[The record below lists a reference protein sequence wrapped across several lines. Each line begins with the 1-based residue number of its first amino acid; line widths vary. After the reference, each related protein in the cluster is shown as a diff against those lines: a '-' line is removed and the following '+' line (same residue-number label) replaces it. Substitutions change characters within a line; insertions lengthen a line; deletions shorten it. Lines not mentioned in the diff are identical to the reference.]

1 MFKKFF
7 FQQHLMTQ
15 YKKQSSWFLLIVI
28 FSTPIETI
36 CGESI
41 LAFSHLSNSE
51 NIVGWALAAG
61 ANALEIDVIFTKEG
75 KPLKTG
81 HGSPCDCSCFKHSG
95 ICQYTAAYI
104 CPSSRPISAV
114 LSYLM
119 SHELKDSVAMV
130 YIDSKVDDV
139 SKSQI
144 VQAGQEAVLL
154 LEEQL
159 FSKGYKGSVIIGG
172 NSDNYIKSLVRAANQ
187 SHFSSQIY
195 LSYEVESRFD
205 YVLKFMSEVGYP
217 RFVVV
222 PGVGACALG
231 FGDVP
236 RDVVLERINKAKE
249 ALSEVVAWTRD
260 NEDVT
265 RDVVLGKIN
274 KAKEVINEVIAST
287 LGFGDVPRDL
297 VLGRINK
304 AIKALSE
311 VIASTLDNEDV
322 TRDLALG
329 RVNKAIKA
337 LSEVIAWTLD
347 NEDVT
352 RDLVLGR
359 INKAMEALS
368 EVIVWMLDN
377 ERDVTQDVVLGR
389 INKTKEVLSEVIV
402 WMLDNEGLFDKYY
415 DVGARGF
422 MSNNVDILVKWAKR
436 RGYDLYKPGDLVGS
450 SFSNMNQAEFNVG
463 SCRCKAAGSGCVISS
478 PAPPSAACRCVL
490 DKGDCVGEV
499 VGCKNTRHP
508 QCTMPDTTYSSCDLG
523 SGDCMGYP
531 GNVPCACEFG
541 KGGCVVSVPVS
552 KAGKACRCS
561 VVRGNS
567 GNSGS
572 EKCEG
577 VEVDCSV
584 STSQYCTS
592 STSVQS
598 CLQGGGDCGGYAHC
612 TCRTQGSGC
621 VIETPALSGS
631 ACKCMKDG
639 VLCSSTTAP
648 CLDIASQKCESPDT
662 ALTSCVQGGGNCD
675 GYQACQCK
683 YTERGC
689 VVTTAAPRNTAC
701 RCTTKWIR
709 SQGFQC
715 FGSLVACGES
725 SKCVDPDTS
734 LESCHQGLGNCA
746 GY

>member
-1 MFKKFF
+1 
-7 FQQHLMTQ
+7 MTQ

-28 FSTPIETI
+28 FSSPIKTI

-217 RFVVV
+217 RFVVA

-231 FGDVP
+231 SG
-236 RDVVLERINKAKE
+236 
-249 ALSEVVAWTRD
+249 
-260 NEDVT
+260 DVT
-265 RDVVLGKIN
+265 RDVVLGRIN
-274 KAKEVINEVIAST
+274 QAKEV
-287 LGFGDVPRDL
+287 
-297 VLGRINK
+297 
-304 AIKALSE
+304 
-311 VIASTLDNEDV
+311 
-322 TRDLALG
+322 
-329 RVNKAIKA
+329 

-347 NEDVT
+347 NE
-352 RDLVLGR
+352 R
-359 INKAMEALS
+359 
-368 EVIVWMLDN
+368 
-377 ERDVTQDVVLGR
+377 
-389 INKTKEVLSEVIV
+389 
-402 WMLDNEGLFDKYY
+402 LFDKYY

-422 MSNNVDILVKWAKR
+422 MSNNVDILVKWANR

-541 KGGCVVSVPVS
+541 GGGCVVSVPVS

-577 VEVDCSV
+577 VKVDCSV

-598 CLQGGGDCGGYAHC
+598 CLQGGGDCCGYAHC

-621 VIETPALSGS
+621 VIETPALSGA

-648 CLDIASQKCESPDT
+648 CLDPASPKCISPDT
-662 ALTSCVQGGGNCD
+662 ELTSCVQGGGNCD

-689 VVTTAAPRNTAC
+689 VVTSASPRNTAC
-701 RCTTKWIR
+701 RCTTRWIR